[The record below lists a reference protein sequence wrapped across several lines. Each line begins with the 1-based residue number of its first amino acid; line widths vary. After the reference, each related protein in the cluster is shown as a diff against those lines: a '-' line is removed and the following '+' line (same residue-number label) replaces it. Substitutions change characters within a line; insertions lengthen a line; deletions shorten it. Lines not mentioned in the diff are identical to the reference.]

1 MEKLARTNAARNQLQ
16 RLERML
22 RKFIDEQMTAA
33 FGADWPNHRVMPKQ
47 VYSVAAAPLLG
58 KGFKNS
64 GDIDDA
70 SYTSRNGILI

>member
-33 FGADWPNHRVMPKQ
+33 FGADWPKHRVMPK
-47 VYSVAAAPLLG
+47 
-58 KGFKNS
+58 
-64 GDIDDA
+64 
-70 SYTSRNGILI
+70 